1 MLLLLLCFSLPHS
14 PSAAIAAVRTTA
26 AIADPVPLHADLVV
40 RLDVVKFSPQQAQAQ
55 TASNTDH
62 AVFFNL
68 GPPRSPSPPRLL
80 RPLPELA
87 DQPYMIPVSFYT
99 VSPLSLRRLL
109 ALVAVSSMTETRRRL

>member
-1 MLLLLLCFSLPHS
+1 M
-14 PSAAIAAVRTTA
+14 PSNAG
-26 AIADPVPLHADLVV
+26 
-40 RLDVVKFSPQQAQAQ
+40 
-55 TASNTDH
+55 H

-87 DQPYMIPVSFYT
+87 DQPYTIPVSFYT

-109 ALVAVSSMTETRRRL
+109 ALVAVSPMTETRHRL